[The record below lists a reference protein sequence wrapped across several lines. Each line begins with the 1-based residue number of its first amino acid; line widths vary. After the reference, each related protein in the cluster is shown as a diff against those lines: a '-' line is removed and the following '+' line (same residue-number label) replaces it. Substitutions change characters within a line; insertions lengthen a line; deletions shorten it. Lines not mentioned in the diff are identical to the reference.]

1 MQSTLFIFSTIILLH
16 SFLSQ
21 AAEEVH
27 ELWVQRDEYDGT
39 LCKTSPRI
47 IYTDVSSCE
56 SAIYYKNTAQCV
68 AFIGIDLIKTTG
80 SKAEAFF
87 DCLQKKYEEG
97 PMPPK

>member
-21 AAEEVH
+21 AAEEVDQM
-27 ELWVQRDEYDGT
+27 WVERDEYDGT

-47 IYTDVSSCE
+47 IYTDSSCE
-56 SAIYYKNTAQCV
+56 SATYYKVTKEYL
-68 AFIGIDLIKTTG
+68 AFIGIDLVKTTG
-80 SKAEAFF
+80 LKAQDFF
-87 DCLQKKYEEG
+87 ESLKKKYQEG